1 MPPASRKTVGRTSG
15 KAVEKTVGKTVDKTV
30 DGTVDGIGQAIAVG
44 NGASIHVKPDL
55 AGVISKFVANIDYIG
70 IKAAPGLD
78 GQLKGDLKQLLDLPA
93 TLDAAATILHDG
105 RLVKLVLV
113 TIQDRTGHSR
123 PGIPVHLLDMG
134 GEVLDRAYTSRT
146 GLAILQFPRTHTM
159 VPGAGHDHGDLTDT
173 TGTIK
178 ILDGTDKGILQPVA
192 IPAGSQFADVTKLL
206 DTLPP
211 LPAHP
216 ADTANGLELWPPAG
230 TGDDPLTN
238 LPPDFTPELCDA
250 ITAKSGQEGDSLL
263 SVIGKGNDFRTRR
276 TPLVKRLSV
285 VRNGKQTVSATSK
298 EPRRYL
304 VRLRQSWT
312 FLGYTLGE
320 LAQVDALDPGE
331 ILDETVGTVER
342 SVEEVSRLVD
352 QAKSFATSGLL
363 DTLSQ
368 TNKIDTLVKA
378 ATSTE
383 VSAKVD
389 GWGIG
394 IPGLFGAGSIGATAG
409 VKTGATTSTNVD
421 TSLNVNH
428 AISTA
433 QTFVNEAVHSATS
446 TLTSLARTI
455 TSKLG
460 RVSPLL
466 SRVTNLLRWR
476 VYENY
481 AVCTHV
487 EDVLELVSVKV
498 LDIPAAQM
506 PKNGKVTSA
515 LFSPEEIVEYRRF
528 FEPALLESRLRV
540 DYPALVDA
548 VRIGAAGRPVN
559 HVTIEVSYA
568 ASIATGHLTVE
579 INGSTAELTLLPG
592 STRAKGVLRFQQL
605 VFADAI
611 TSATLSLS
619 QTANLPN
626 IWLMP
631 QIPDNLI
638 SVDVTSVSLWAGV
651 ETGAPASVTSSLGT
665 ALHTDRAT
673 ATREQSITFTIPA
686 PLVDATTNPLWL
698 HVNQNPS
705 YYLGVLAQAALLYP
719 SLREDSDKLSA
730 IPADVWRLPI
740 IGFEGNH
747 IVVAKDPDLEAPDV
761 VKLLSDPGAATLV
774 QLAAPGSY
782 SEALQGLLSLAD
794 AEGLIHPKL
803 IPAPAPAVPPLSII
817 DLTGKQLVPVTPNGT
832 GVPAGG
838 GGLPIPHP

>member
-1 MPPASRKTVGRTSG
+1 MPPASRKTAVDRTAIT
-15 KAVEKTVGKTVDKTV
+15 KAPRIVA
-30 DGTVDGIGQAIAVG
+30 Q
-44 NGASIHVKPDL
+44 KPAP
-55 AGVISKFVANIDYIG
+55 AGVISQFVTKIDYLG
-70 IKAAPGLD
+70 VKTAPTLGA
-78 GQLKGDLKQLLDLPA
+78 QLNGDLKKLLDLPA
-93 TLDAAATILHDG
+93 TLDAAATIMHDG
-105 RLVKLVLV
+105 RLAKIVLV

-123 PGIPVHLLDMG
+123 PGIPVHLLDIDG
-134 GEVLDRAYTSRT
+134 TVLDRAYTSRT

-159 VPGAGHDHGDLTDT
+159 PMTGGNNDDAESGGTHGTV
-173 TGTIK
+173 K
-178 ILDGTDKGILQPVA
+178 ILDGSDKGILEAVA
-192 IPAGSQFADVTKLL
+192 IPMGAQFVDITTLL

-211 LPAHP
+211 LPVP
-216 ADTANGLELWPPAG
+216 AADPVNGVELWPPAG
-230 TGDDPLTN
+230 VGDDPFTN
-238 LPPDFTPELCDA
+238 LPPDFTPELCEA
-250 ITAKSGQEGDSLL
+250 ITAKSGSEGDSLL
-263 SVIGKGNDFRTRR
+263 SAIGKGNDFRTRR
-276 TPLVKRLSV
+276 TPLIKRLSV
-285 VRNGKQTVSATSK
+285 VRNGQQTVSPQSK

-304 VRLRQSWT
+304 VRLRQSWV

-368 TNKIDTLVKA
+368 TNKIDTLVRA

-383 VSAKVD
+383 VNAQVD

-394 IPGLFGAGSIGATAG
+394 IPGLFGAGSVGASVG

-433 QTFVNEAVHSATS
+433 QTFVNEAVHSASS

-487 EDVLELVSVKV
+487 EDILELVSVKV
-498 LDIPAAQM
+498 LDIKPAQM
-506 PKNGKVTSA
+506 PKNGKITQA

-528 FEPALLESRLRV
+528 FEPALLETRLRV

-548 VRIGAAGRPVN
+548 VRIGAAGRPIN

-568 ASIATGHLTVE
+568 ASVATGHLTIE
-579 INGSTAELTLLPG
+579 INGATAELTLLPG

-611 TSATLSLS
+611 KSATLTLS
-619 QTANLPN
+619 QTAHLPQNL
-626 IWLMP
+626 WFLP
-631 QIPDNLI
+631 QIPDGLL
-638 SVDVTSVSLWAGV
+638 SVDVTSVSFWAGV
-651 ETGAPASVTSSLGT
+651 ETGAPASVTQALGT
-665 ALHTDRAT
+665 ALHTDGGT
-673 ATREQSITFTIPA
+673 GTREQSITFTIPA
-686 PLVDATTNPLWL
+686 PLVDATANPLWL

-747 IVVAKDPDLEAPDV
+747 IVVAKDPDLKAPDV
-761 VKLLSDPGAATLV
+761 KKLLSDPGAATLV
-774 QLAAPGSY
+774 QIAAPGSY

-817 DLTGKQLVPVTPNGT
+817 DLTGKQLVPVPVNGNGT
-832 GVPAGG
+832 PVGGVP
-838 GGLPIPHP
+838 PIPHP

>member
-1 MPPASRKTVGRTSG
+1 MPPANRKT
-15 KAVEKTVGKTVDKTV
+15 AIDKTATAR
-30 DGTVDGIGQAIAVG
+30 GSNIA
-44 NGASIHVKPDL
+44 ARADRP
-55 AGVISKFVANIDYIG
+55 AGVISQFQARVDYIG
-70 IKAAPGLD
+70 VKTAPGL
-78 GQLKGDLKQLLDLPA
+78 GRQLSGDLKKLLDLPA
-93 TLDAAATILHDG
+93 TLESAATIAHDG
-105 RLVKLVLV
+105 RLVKVVLV
-113 TIQDRTGHSR
+113 TIQDHTGHSR
-123 PGIPVHLLDMG
+123 AGIPVHLMDIG
-134 GEVLDRAYTSRT
+134 GAVLDRAYTSRS
-146 GLAILQFPRTHTM
+146 GLAILTFPKTHVM
-159 VPGAGHDHGDLTDT
+159 EMAEEHGDTS
-173 TGTIK
+173 GTIR
-178 ILDGTDKGILQPVA
+178 ILDGSDKGILEPVT
-192 IPAGSQFADVTKLL
+192 IPMGRQFVDLTTLL

-211 LPAHP
+211 LPVPA
-216 ADTANGLELWPPAG
+216 ADTVNGVELWPPAG
-230 TGDDPLTN
+230 LGDDPLTN
-238 LPPDFTPELCDA
+238 LPPDFTPELCEA

-263 SVIGKGNDFRTRR
+263 GNIGKGNDFRTRR
-276 TPLVKRLSV
+276 TPLIKRLSV
-285 VRNGKQTVSATSK
+285 VRNGQQTVSPQSK

-304 VRLRQSWT
+304 VRLRQSWV

-352 QAKSFATSGLL
+352 QAKSFATSNLL

-368 TNKIDTLVKA
+368 TNKIDSLVKV

-383 VSAKVD
+383 VNAEVD

-394 IPGLFGAGSIGATAG
+394 IPGLFGVGSLGASVG
-409 VKTGATTSTNVD
+409 VKTGATTSTNID

-446 TLTSLARTI
+446 TLSSLARTI

-506 PKNGKVTSA
+506 PKNGKVTQA

-528 FEPALLESRLRV
+528 FEPALLESRLRT

-548 VRIGAAGRPVN
+548 VRVGAAGRPIN
-559 HVTIEVSYA
+559 HVTVEVGYA
-568 ASIATGHLTVE
+568 ASVATGHLTVD
-579 INGSTAELTLLPG
+579 INGATAELTLLPG
-592 STRAKGVLRFQQL
+592 STRAKGVVRFNQL
-605 VFADAI
+605 VFADALK
-611 TSATLSLS
+611 SATLSLS
-619 QTANLPN
+619 QTSTIPQNLWFAPAF
-626 IWLMP
+626 
-631 QIPDNLI
+631 PDSLFT
-638 SVDVTSVSLWAGV
+638 VDVTSIALWAGV
-651 ETGAPASVTSSLGT
+651 ETGAPASVTQALGSSLHVDGGT
-665 ALHTDRAT
+665 G
-673 ATREQSITFTIPA
+673 TRETSITFTIPA
-686 PLVDATTNPLWL
+686 PLVDPTANPLWL

-730 IPADVWRLPI
+730 IPGDVWRLPI

-747 IVVAKDPDLEAPDV
+747 IVVAKDADPKAKDV
-761 VKLLSDPGAATLV
+761 LKLLSDPGAATLV
-774 QLAAPGSY
+774 QIAAPGAY
-782 SEALQGLLSLAD
+782 SEALQGLLSLVD

-803 IPAPAPAVPPLSII
+803 IPAPAPVLPPLSIV
-817 DLTGKQLVPVTPNGT
+817 DLTGKQLVPVNGSSTP
-832 GVPAGG
+832 G